1 MEGVLDAQFYEHD
14 RKITQI
20 LEERLVSKYERNEI
34 GELEKVERNLLFRR
48 PVDTRDSGHR
58 FLHFIIDLYIV
69 PGVLSFFVLTFQSLI
84 PSPALIFLICFNYFG
99 VFIVLEHLFQKTIGK
114 VLTRSVV
121 IDEYAR
127 RPHFLKIV
135 LRTVI
140 RFIPFEPLS
149 MKDGRC
155 WHDRWTD
162 TYVISE
168 KEWTQ
173 LKLLL
178 QDEANFREV
187 AGNR

>member
-1 MEGVLDAQFYEHD
+1 MEGILDTQFHEHD

-20 LEERLVSKYERNEI
+20 VEERRVNKYERNEF
-34 GELEKVERNLLFRR
+34 GEMEKVERNLLFRR

-58 FLHFIIDLYIV
+58 FLHFIVDLYIV
-69 PGVLSFFVLTFQSLI
+69 PGAVSYVLLMYQNYLPQSLVI
-84 PSPALIFLICFNYFG
+84 VLIYFSYVG
-99 VFIVLEHLFQKTIGK
+99 LYIVLEHFFQKTVGK
-114 VLTRSVV
+114 FLTRSVV
-121 IDEYAR
+121 IDEYAKK
-127 RPHFLKIV
+127 PPFATIL

-162 TYVISE
+162 TYVVSE
-168 KEWTQ
+168 KEWAQ

-178 QDEANFREV
+178 EDEANFRSL
-187 AGNR
+187 